1 MRAASA
7 WTTLAFDYLKRTVL
21 LFSFSSLAPGLAW
34 SLLLW
39 GFSSLATL

>member
-1 MRAASA
+1 MRAAPA
-7 WTTLAFDYLKRTVL
+7 WTSLAFDYFKRTLL
-21 LFSFSSLAPGLAW
+21 LFCFSSLAPGLAW